1 MSGIKSVENLTKEN
15 KLLAADL
22 KKSNEELHKVIR
34 RLQNNYRQKDEFI
47 SMAAHELRAP
57 MTAIKGYISML
68 LSGDAGPL
76 PEKAKGYLLDATA
89 ISERIIRLV
98 NNMLNVS
105 RIEEGRTTYQMK
117 KVGMFDIVKQVYEQT
132 KFESERKGL
141 KYTLDTKKGLNDWVF
156 VDPDRLYEVIDNL
169 VSNAIK
175 YTNDGIVI
183 IKIFNPNKSYVKL
196 EVKDSG
202 PGISFSEQKRLFRK
216 FYRVKSTVG
225 KTIGTGLGLYISKL
239 LIERFDGEMGVDS
252 SSQKGAT
259 FWFKLPVE
267 NQK

>member
-1 MSGIKSVENLTKEN
+1 M
-15 KLLAADL
+15 
-22 KKSNEELHKVIR
+22 
-34 RLQNNYRQKDEFI
+34 
-47 SMAAHELRAP
+47 
-57 MTAIKGYISML
+57 
-68 LSGDAGPL
+68 
-76 PEKAKGYLLDATA
+76 
-89 ISERIIRLV
+89 
-98 NNMLNVS
+98 
-105 RIEEGRTTYQMK
+105 
-117 KVGMFDIVKQVYEQT
+117 
-132 KFESERKGL
+132 
-141 KYTLDTKKGLNDWVF
+141 
-156 VDPDRLYEVIDNL
+156 DPDRLYEVIDNL

-175 YTNDGIVI
+175 YTNEGAVI

-202 PGISFSEQKRLFRK
+202 PGISLSEQKRLFRK

-252 SSQKGAT
+252 SIQKGAT